1 MSRIPPDGPQP
12 ASPRLRLSGFLIA
25 AGIAV
30 ELATL
35 FWNHP
40 VSFFLFVCVGGALMS
55 AGMLVFLWS
64 IVNRSK

>member
-1 MSRIPPDGPQP
+1 MNQTPPNGPEP
-12 ASPRLRLSGFLIA
+12 ASSRLRLSGMLIA

-40 VSFFLFVCVGGALMS
+40 VSFFLFACVGGALIS

-64 IVNRSK
+64 IVNRSN

>member
-1 MSRIPPDGPQP
+1 MSRIPSD
-12 ASPRLRLSGFLIA
+12 SPRPVAGRLRLSGFLIA
-25 AGIAV
+25 AGVAV

-64 IVNRSK
+64 IVNRSN